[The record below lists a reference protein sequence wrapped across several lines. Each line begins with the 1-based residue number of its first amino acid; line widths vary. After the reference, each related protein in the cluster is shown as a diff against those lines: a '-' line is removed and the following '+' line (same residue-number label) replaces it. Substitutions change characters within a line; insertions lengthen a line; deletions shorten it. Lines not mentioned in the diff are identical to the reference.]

1 MRTAHAHRTSR
12 PRLILLVVA
21 LSLAQTGCAAM
32 GGVVLGGGVLGATI
46 SGLSARRDT
55 VVTVTFD
62 TIVDVPTVNPYPWRS
77 TPVDTLWMRNVSAV
91 VGRIRSAHG
100 DTLLVDLREVR
111 TPLGTKRVV
120 PGTALATVSAPR
132 DAVALSVRRRREV
145 GKGFLKGAGIA
156 ILFLVSLMVA
166 GSPR

>member
-1 MRTAHAHRTSR
+1 MRPVQAHRMSR
-12 PRLILLVVA
+12 PRLLPLVVA
-21 LSLAQTGCAAM
+21 LAVAQTGCAAM
-32 GGVVLGGGVLGATI
+32 GGVVLGGGVLGATV

-55 VVTVTFD
+55 VVTVIFD

-77 TPVDTLWMRNVSAV
+77 TPVDTLWLRNVSAV

-100 DTLLVDLREVR
+100 DTLVVDLREVR

-132 DAVALSVRRRREV
+132 DAVALTVRRRREI

-156 ILFLVSLMVA
+156 ILFLVSLMAAASA
-166 GSPR
+166 G